1 MRASGWRTSCA
12 PSRYEQVTIE
22 LIPEALARAITAAE
36 TLGLETAQARAVA
49 RTIEERGGYPGELYV
64 LGLAGGTGVGKSS
77 LLNAIAGGEV
87 SPAGARRPTTT
98 APVAL
103 LPAEYG
109 AQAAPLLEW
118 LGGAEA
124 RTWAG
129 DGAADGA
136 GVAIVDL
143 PDLDSVEPAHAA
155 RVDAVL
161 PRIDAVVWVTD
172 PEKYDDA
179 VLHDR
184 YLRRWMPRLAR
195 QVLVVN
201 KSDRL
206 AREDVRRVCDDLRAR
221 LRAEGLPEVPVLGVS
236 ARNDPAPLREWL
248 LDGVSAK
255 EIVRARLQQSAL
267 DAVRALAAAA
277 GAADPSAPDPLI
289 APTLGDQAAAL
300 SSDALLDLLGPR
312 GLRDQAKAAVWTEAR
327 SRGGGPIERA
337 RTLLERGS
345 GLTAQRA
352 DPEGY
357 LRRWRERGSLD
368 RATAPVRQVLLTAA
382 GALPAPLR
390 PNVLAGADPAVVGAR
405 LTRGLDA
412 VVRSAAVARDRPHSR
427 LWPAFGLLQLAATA
441 SVVGGAIW
449 VVVLFAVAGATPTG
463 SVDLPVLGPMP
474 TPAALILV
482 GLLSWF
488 ALDRLLHWQAHRLG
502 DRWADAILEQVSPGV
517 SACVAEV
524 IDARLASL
532 DEARAAL
539 WSALRELERIPAQD
553 HETHPG
559 PPASPPD
566 RP

>member
-1 MRASGWRTSCA
+1 
-12 PSRYEQVTIE
+12 VTIA
-22 LIPEALARAITAAE
+22 LIPEALTRAIAAGE
-36 TLGLETAQARAVA
+36 TLGLETAPARAVA

-77 LLNAIAGGEV
+77 LLNALAGGEV

-103 LPAEYG
+103 LPAQYE

-124 RTWAG
+124 RTWARDHAG
-129 DGAADGA
+129 DGAA
-136 GVAIVDL
+136 VAIVDL
-143 PDLDSVEPAHAA
+143 PDLDSVEPTHAA

-195 QVLVVN
+195 QALVVN

-206 AREDVRRVCDDLRAR
+206 AREDVGRVCEDLRAR
-221 LRAEGLPEVPVLGVS
+221 LRAEGLPDVPVLAVS
-236 ARNDPAPLREWL
+236 ALDDPAPLRDWL
-248 LDGVSAK
+248 LAGVSAR

-267 DAVRALAAAA
+267 DAVRELATAV
-277 GAADPSAPDPLI
+277 GAADPGAPDPLI
-289 APTLGDQAAAL
+289 APTLEDQAAAM
-300 SSDALLDLLGPR
+300 SRDALLDLLGPR
-312 GLRDQAKAAVWTEAR
+312 GLRAQAKAAVWTEAR
-327 SRGGGPIERA
+327 GRGGGPIERG

-345 GLTAQRA
+345 GVTAQRA

-368 RATAPVRQVLLTAA
+368 RATAPVRQVLLAAA
-382 GALPAPLR
+382 GSLPAPMR
-390 PNVLAGADPAVVGAR
+390 PNVLAGADPAVVSER
-405 LTRGLDA
+405 LSHGLDA
-412 VVRSAAVARDRPHSR
+412 VVANATVARDHPRSR
-427 LWPAFGLLQLAATA
+427 LWPVLGLLQLAATA
-441 SVVGGAIW
+441 SVVVGAIW

-463 SVDLPVLGPMP
+463 SVDLPLLGPMP
-474 TPAALILV
+474 TPAALILI
-482 GLLSWF
+482 GLLAWF
-488 ALDRLLHWQAHRLG
+488 LLDRLLHWQAHRLG
-502 DRWADAILEQVSPGV
+502 DRWAEAILEQVSPGV

-524 IDARLASL
+524 IGARLATL

-539 WSALRELERIPAQD
+539 WSTLHELEGVPAQD
-553 HETHPG
+553 RVTRPQ
-559 PPASPPD
+559 PAPREPD

>member
-103 LPAEYG
+103 LPAEYE

-129 DGAADGA
+129 GGAADGA
-136 GVAIVDL
+136 AVAIVDL

-195 QVLVVN
+195 QALVVN

-206 AREDVRRVCDDLRAR
+206 AREDVGRVCEDLRAR

-236 ARNDPAPLREWL
+236 ARNDPAPLRDWL
-248 LDGVSAK
+248 LEGVSAK

-289 APTLGDQAAAL
+289 APTLGDQAAA
-300 SSDALLDLLGPR
+300 SVQRCPARPAG
-312 GLRDQAKAAVWTEAR
+312 AAR
-327 SRGGGPIERA
+327 SARPGEGGGVDGGPEQGWRADRTGPDAAGARLGRHGPAGRSGRLPAALARTRLARPRHGTGPAGAARGRGRPARRHCARTCSRA
-337 RTLLERGS
+337 RTRRSWASDSPVASMRWCVARPWPAIVPAAGS
-345 GLTAQRA
+345 GPRSACCSS
-352 DPEGY
+352 PPP
-357 LRRWRERGSLD
+357 RRSWS
-368 RATAPVRQVLLTAA
+368 APS
-382 GALPAPLR
+382 GWSCSSPWPAPR
-390 PNVLAGADPAVVGAR
+390 
-405 LTRGLDA
+405 
-412 VVRSAAVARDRPHSR
+412 
-427 LWPAFGLLQLAATA
+427 
-441 SVVGGAIW
+441 
-449 VVVLFAVAGATPTG
+449 
-463 SVDLPVLGPMP
+463 
-474 TPAALILV
+474 
-482 GLLSWF
+482 
-488 ALDRLLHWQAHRLG
+488 
-502 DRWADAILEQVSPGV
+502 
-517 SACVAEV
+517 
-524 IDARLASL
+524 
-532 DEARAAL
+532 
-539 WSALRELERIPAQD
+539 
-553 HETHPG
+553 
-559 PPASPPD
+559 PPARSTSRSWD
-566 RP
+566 RCPRRPR

>member
-1 MRASGWRTSCA
+1 M
-12 PSRYEQVTIE
+12 TIE
-22 LIPEALARAITAAE
+22 LIPGALARAITAAE

-103 LPAEYG
+103 LPVEYE

-129 DGAADGA
+129 GGAADGA
-136 GVAIVDL
+136 AVAIVDL

-195 QVLVVN
+195 QALVVN

-206 AREDVRRVCDDLRAR
+206 TREDIGRVCEDLRAR

-236 ARNDPAPLREWL
+236 ARNDPAPLRDWL
-248 LDGVSAK
+248 REGVSAK

-267 DAVRALAAAA
+267 DAVRELATAA
-277 GAADPSAPDPLI
+277 GAADPSAPGPLV
-289 APTLGDQAAAL
+289 APTLGDQAAAV
-300 SSDALLDLLGPR
+300 SRDALLDLLGPR

-327 SRGGGPIERA
+327 SRGGGPIERG

-345 GLTAQRA
+345 GVTARRA

-368 RATAPVRQVLLTAA
+368 RATAPVRQVLLAAA
-382 GALPAPLR
+382 GSLPAPMR
-390 PNVLAGADPAVVGAR
+390 PNVLAGADPAVVGER

-412 VVRSAAVARDRPHSR
+412 VVRGAAVGPRSAPQ
-427 LWPAFGLLQLAATA
+427 PALAC
-441 SVVGGAIW
+441 VR
-449 VVVLFAVAGATPTG
+449 
-463 SVDLPVLGPMP
+463 
-474 TPAALILV
+474 PAAARRHRV
-482 GLLSWF
+482 GRGRRHLGGRPL
-488 ALDRLLHWQAHRLG
+488 RRGRRHAHRLG
-502 DRWADAILEQVSPGV
+502 RPPGPGTDAHAGRADPRRPVVLVPP
-517 SACVAEV
+517 
-524 IDARLASL
+524 RPP
-532 DEARAAL
+532 AAL
-539 WSALRELERIPAQD
+539 A
-553 HETHPG
+553 G
-559 PPASPPD
+559 PPARWPLGGCDPRAGLAGGLRLRGGGHPSSAGLAGRGACGPLVRPARARMDAGAGPGDAPATNPEGTRPAVSRATARSLAGSPISM
-566 RP
+566 